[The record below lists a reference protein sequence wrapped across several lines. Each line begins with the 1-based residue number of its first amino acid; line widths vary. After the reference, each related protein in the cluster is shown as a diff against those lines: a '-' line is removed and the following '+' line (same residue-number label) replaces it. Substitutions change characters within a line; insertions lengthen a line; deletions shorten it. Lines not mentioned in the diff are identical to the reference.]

1 MFKNLLST
9 VLNFATGGSSTVYFI
24 AGAFLA
30 GSISGWYITS
40 DHYEAKIAKV
50 NQEAYEHETKV
61 VAEQAKIA
69 QNTQNAKD
77 SNEAH
82 YQLLLNQYRSIGL
95 RNSSLQTNGSAT
107 LAIPSQGLRLL
118 EPDAEV
124 LIGFAKSCQDTE
136 IERNDVI
143 QKYNALMVK

>member
-1 MFKNLLST
+1 MFKTLLG
-9 VLNFATGGSSTVYFI
+9 FITGGSLTVYFI
-24 AGAFLA
+24 AGAFLV
-30 GSISGWYITS
+30 GSISGWYVTS

-69 QNTQNAKD
+69 KNTQNAKD

-95 RNSSLQTNGSAT
+95 HDSSLQTNGSAT

>member
-1 MFKNLLST
+1 MFKTLLG
-9 VLNFATGGSSTVYFI
+9 FITGGSSTVYFI

-30 GSISGWYITS
+30 GSISGWYVTS

-77 SNEAH
+77 FNEAH
-82 YQLLLNQYRSIGL
+82 YQLLLNQYRGIGL
-95 RNSSLQTNGSAT
+95 HNTSVQTNGSAT
-107 LAIPSQGLRLL
+107 LTIPSQGLRLL
-118 EPDAEV
+118 EPDAEI
-124 LIGFAKSCQDTE
+124 LIGFARQCATSE

>member
-1 MFKNLLST
+1 MFSTILS
-9 VLNFATGGSSTVYFI
+9 FATGGSSTIYFI

-30 GSISGWYITS
+30 GSISGWYVTS

-77 SNEAH
+77 SNEVH
-82 YQLLLNQYRSIGL
+82 YQLLLNQYRGIGL
-95 RNSSLQTNGSAT
+95 HNSNLQTNGSAAF
-107 LAIPSQGLRLL
+107 AIPSQGLRLF